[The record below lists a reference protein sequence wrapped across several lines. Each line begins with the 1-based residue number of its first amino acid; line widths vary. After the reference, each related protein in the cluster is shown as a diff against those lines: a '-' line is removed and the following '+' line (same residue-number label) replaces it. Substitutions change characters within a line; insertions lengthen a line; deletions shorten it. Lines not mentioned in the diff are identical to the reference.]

1 MKTLSKYIFLLVTL
15 IFVAFSPRGEASDSL
30 LLQLSNS
37 DHDTIKIDILDQL
50 TKSQLGP
57 NPDQALD
64 YAQEAVELATK
75 VNDKKRLGY
84 ALKNVGLA
92 HYFKG
97 DFVQVLTYWQQSLE
111 AFKQINDSKGISN
124 LESNIGAVFY
134 STGDNVKALE
144 HYLTALKISESS
156 GDDHRKATVLQNIG
170 AVYENTRD
178 YDKAEDY
185 LLQALEMFEKLEDRR
200 GLATTSL
207 NLGEIYFEQKKD
219 QTKAALYFE
228 LAREKLADLDD
239 ALLPNALIFL
249 AQIDSENKDHSQ
261 ALRKL
266 NDAYEMAER
275 KNGKVAMSVAKRELG
290 NLYTDIGLSEKGIF
304 SYLEALELCKEIG
317 INDDYQK
324 TIEGLVNAYKSS
336 NDFLNVAKYQD
347 TLIEINKRI
356 YDLESRDNLQ
366 NLQLAFDIDK
376 KESEI
381 AILNV
386 ENEIQTQQIAR
397 ARLLRNFL
405 MAAAGLLLVIIGG
418 VVYQYRFVKKTNE
431 IITHERNKSD
441 QLLLNILPKET
452 ADELKENGSVQAKK
466 YENAT
471 VLFTDFVDFT
481 GKSGRIEPE
490 DLVKSIGY
498 YFTNFDEIIGQYN
511 MEKIKT
517 IGDAYMCVGGIPN
530 ENETNALDALK
541 AAQAILEFVEKTRN
555 NPPPGITP
563 FNIRIGIN
571 SGPLVAGVVG
581 TKKFQYDIW
590 GDTVNIAS
598 RMESNCEPNHINVS
612 EHVFDAL
619 KNKAAF
625 KYRGELKVKNKG
637 KMKMYY
643 LDKFSVN

>member
-1 MKTLSKYIFLLVTL
+1 MKAINQNILLIFTFLLFQHQVS
-15 IFVAFSPRGEASDSL
+15 AFSSDSL
-30 LLQLSNS
+30 LNIFSS
-37 DHDTIKIDILDQL
+37 ASHDTIKIDVLDQL
-50 TKSQLGP
+50 SKNQFGP
-57 NPDQALD
+57 NPDKAIEYAEQAVD
-64 YAQEAVELATK
+64 ISNK
-75 VNDKKRLGY
+75 INDKKRLGY
-84 ALKNVGLA
+84 ALKNVGLGY
-92 HYFKG
+92 YFKA
-97 DFVQVLTYWQQSLE
+97 DFVEVLTYWQQSLE
-111 AFKQINDSKGISN
+111 AFKSINHAKGISN

-144 HYLTALKISESS
+144 HYLRALIISEDS

-178 YDKAEDY
+178 YDKAEDH
-185 LLQALEMFEKLEDRR
+185 LIQALQMFEKLENNR

-219 QTKAALYFE
+219 QTKAKLYFE
-228 LAREKLADLDD
+228 LAREKLAIEDD

-261 ALRKL
+261 AMRKL
-266 NDAYEMAER
+266 KEAYAMAER
-275 KNGKVAMSVAKRELG
+275 KDGKVAMSIAKRELG
-290 NLYTDIGLSEKGIF
+290 KVYADIGLSDKSIET
-304 SYLEALELCKEIG
+304 YQEALRLSNEIG
-317 INDDYQK
+317 VNDDLQK
-324 TIEGLVNAYKSS
+324 TIVGIIEAYKGN
-336 NDFLNVAKYQD
+336 NDFLNVANYQD
-347 TLIEINKRI
+347 SLIAINKKI
-356 YDLESRDNLQ
+356 YDLESDDNVQ
-366 NLQLAFDIDK
+366 NLQLSFDIEK

-386 ENEIQTQQIAR
+386 QNEIQTQQIAR
-397 ARLLRNFL
+397 ATLFRNFL
-405 MAAAGLLLVIIGG
+405 IAAAGLLLVIIGG
-418 VVYQYRFVKKTNE
+418 IVYQYRFVKKTNE

-452 ADELKENGSVQAKK
+452 ADELKEYGIVQAKK

-471 VLFTDFVDFT
+471 VLFTDFVNFT
-481 GKSGRIEPE
+481 GKSGNIEPE

-498 YFTNFDEIIGQYN
+498 YFTNFDEIVGRYN

-530 ENETNALDALK
+530 KNETNAMDALK
-541 AAQAILEFVEKTRN
+541 AAEAILTFVEETRK

-563 FNIRIGIN
+563 FKIRIGIN
-571 SGPLVAGVVG
+571 NGPLVAGVVG

-612 EHVFDAL
+612 QNVFDEL
-619 KNKAAF
+619 KNKVAF
-625 KYRGELKVKNKG
+625 KYRGEVKVKNKG

>member
-1 MKTLSKYIFLLVTL
+1 MKAISINILLQLSLLL
-15 IFVAFSPRGEASDSL
+15 SFNFGWANESDSL
-30 LLQLSNS
+30 LTALNEAP
-37 DHDTIKIDILDQL
+37 HDSIKIEILDKLSRAQF
-50 TKSQLGP
+50 GV
-57 NPDQALD
+57 NPDQAIL
-64 YAQEAVELATK
+64 YAEQAVELATK
-75 VNDKKRLGY
+75 IDDQKRLGY
-84 ALKNVGLA
+84 ALKNVGLG

-97 DFVQVLTYWQQSLE
+97 DFVEVLRYWQQSLD
-111 AFKQINDSKGISN
+111 AFNTINDPKGISN

-134 STGDNVKALE
+134 STGDNAKALE
-144 HYLTALKISESS
+144 YYLRALKISEDS

-185 LLQALEMFEKLEDRR
+185 LLQALEMFEQLSDDR

-207 NLGEIYFEQKKD
+207 NLGEIYLEQKDD
-219 QTKAALYFE
+219 QTKAKLYFE
-228 LAREKLADLDD
+228 LAREKLSKTED

-249 AQIDSENKDHSQ
+249 GRIDSQNKDYAN

-266 NDAYEMAER
+266 NEAFEMAQR
-275 KNGKVAMSVAKRELG
+275 KNGKVAMSIAKRELG
-290 NLYTDIGLSEKGIF
+290 NVYDNLGLSEKSIDT
-304 SYLEALELCKEIG
+304 YHEALKICDEIG
-317 INDDYQK
+317 VNDDFQK
-324 TIEGLVNAYKSS
+324 TVVGLIEAYRNN

-347 TLIEINKRI
+347 SLISINQSI
-356 YDLESRDNLQ
+356 YDLESDNKIQ
-366 NLQLAFDIDK
+366 NLQLSFDLDK
-376 KESEI
+376 QESEI
-381 AILNV
+381 AYLNAQ
-386 ENEIQTQQIAR
+386 NEIQTEQIAR
-397 ARLLRNFL
+397 ARLFRNFL
-405 MAAAGLLLVIIGG
+405 IAASGLLLIIIGG
-418 VVYQYRFVKKTNE
+418 IVYQYRFVKKTNE

-452 ADELKENGSVQAKK
+452 ADELKENGSVKTKK

-471 VLFTDFVDFT
+471 VLFTDFVNFT
-481 GKSGRIEPE
+481 GKSGKIEPE

-498 YFTNFDEIIGQYN
+498 YFTNFDEIVGRYN

-530 ENETNALDALK
+530 ENETNAMDALK
-541 AAQAILEFVEKTRN
+541 AAEAILKFVEETRK
-555 NPPPGITP
+555 NPPKGITP
-563 FNIRIGIN
+563 FKIRIGIN

-612 EHVFDAL
+612 EYVFDAL
-619 KNKAAF
+619 KNQAAF